1 MARKGSLR
9 WPLRLLTILLHL
21 SSALSTVSE
30 SGPLMKFR
38 SSLSNP
44 DLLPDWRSNTDPC
57 NPKWGNVICKDDG
70 HVYGLQIEN
79 MSMSGTVDVDALTP
93 LTNFRTLSLQNNSF
107 EGGMPEI
114 WKIGPL
120 RAMYLSMNRFS
131 GEIGDG
137 DFKGMGNLRT
147 VHLYSNR
154 FSGTIP
160 SSLAAAP
167 LVVLRLDDNEFDGEI
182 PDMAQ
187 PGLKLNVSHNKLDGP
202 IPDHLSLLDAA
213 VFEGN
218 PGLCGKPLSTPC
230 KSSKKLPTALLAA
243 LIVLAIGAVLAIIGI
258 AIVITR
264 RRRQLGEPR
273 QLGGNH
279 SSNPKKVSASYD
291 ADSLEQGASA
301 GYVRGGSGKKA
312 SSAATADQGRLVFV
326 RETEERFELQDLLR
340 ASAEVL
346 GSGSFGS
353 SYKAVLLSGPSK
365 VVKRFKEMNGVGRE
379 EFQEHMRRLGMLSHP
394 NLLSLLAYYYR
405 KEEKLLVSEYIP
417 NGSLA
422 HLLHANRDSSR
433 PALDW
438 PARLKIVKGVARGL
452 SYLYDVFP
460 MLTLPHGNLKSS
472 NVLLDDPFEPLLTDY
487 SLAPVVNQPH
497 ASHVMVAYKSPEFT
511 HYGRVTRKSD
521 VWSLGILILEVLT
534 GRFPANNLRPS
545 GSSHRSSSHGGGT
558 DLAGWVNSVVREE
571 WTGEVFDEGLAAE
584 GGRGRGKGEMLKLLQ
599 IGMGCCEVDVER
611 RWELRVAV
619 NKIEE
624 LREEGESEDDYSS
637 YVSEGEVY
645 SSSRGPH

>member
-44 DLLPDWRSNTDPC
+44 DLLPDWLDNTDPC

-70 HVYGLQIEN
+70 HVYGLRIEN
-79 MSMSGTVDVDALTP
+79 MSMSGTVDVDALAP
-93 LTNFRTLSLQNNSF
+93 LTGLRTLSLHNNSF

-114 WKIGPL
+114 WKIGRL

-137 DFKGMGNLRT
+137 DFKGMGSLKT

-154 FSGTIP
+154 FSGKIP
-160 SSLAAAP
+160 SSLAAAA
-167 LVVLRLDDNEFDGEI
+167 LLAVLRLDDNEFDGEI
-182 PDMAQ
+182 PDLAQ
-187 PGLKLNVSHNKLDGP
+187 PRLKLNVSHNKLDGP
-202 IPDHLSLLDAA
+202 IPDHLSRLDVA

-258 AIVITR
+258 AVVITR

-291 ADSLEQGASA
+291 ADRLEQGASA

-312 SSAATADQGRLVFV
+312 SSAAAADQGRLVFV

-422 HLLHANRDSSR
+422 HLLHDCERR
-433 PALDW
+433 
-438 PARLKIVKGVARGL
+438 GRGL

-472 NVLLDDPFEPLLTDY
+472 NVLLDDSFEPLLTDY
-487 SLAPVVNQPH
+487 TLAPVVNQPH

-511 HYGRVTRKSD
+511 QYGRVTRKSD

-534 GRFPANNLRPS
+534 GRFPANNFRPS

-571 WTGEVFDEGLAAE
+571 WTGEVFDEGMVAE
-584 GGRGRGKGEMLKLLQ
+584 GGRGRGKGEMLKMLQ

-637 YVSEGEVY
+637 YISEGEIY
-645 SSSRGPH
+645 SSSRGGVVTEDEFSFSAVH